1 MTDDQNAKVL
11 TAVQAAS
18 GKWRAAFNRGDAAGC
33 AAAYEEGA
41 VMTAKPFGSFTGR
54 SEIQAFWDKIIA
66 DGFAEVD
73 YLEPEIQVIDETS
86 AVLTSKWRMNKA
98 HGVITKELWVLQD
111 DGTALLREDDF
122 EVLG

>member
-1 MTDDQNAKVL
+1 MTSEQEATVL
-11 TAVQAAS
+11 AAVKTASRRWQ
-18 GKWRAAFNRGDAAGC
+18 AAFNAGDAAGC

-54 SEIQAFWDKIIA
+54 AEIQAFWDKIVA

-98 HGVITKELWVLQD
+98 HGVITKELWVLQAN
-111 DGTALLREDDF
+111 GSALLREDDF